1 MSDNQMVPVKSWRRS
16 LSFRVGAIAIGLLPL
31 LFLEL
36 VLWGW
41 GWQNSD
47 AVTDPY
53 IGFTEIRPLFE
64 VNSAGA
70 EYEIAS
76 NRMPLFCEAKFP
88 AAKANNEF
96 RIFCIGGSTVQGRP
110 FAPDTSFS
118 KWLQLRLEKLDSN
131 KKWTVVNCG
140 GVSYASYRLVPIVDE
155 ILDYGPDLIILYT
168 GQNEFLEDRTY
179 GLIKETPNWIGRT
192 HDRLSSIR
200 SYAFLRASWMEA
212 KAGTGEPE
220 NVLPTDVEAR
230 LDFRDG
236 LEKHVRDDIWR
247 GNVVDHFEQNLNAM
261 VRAIQAADVPLI
273 LCNPVTNLRDAS
285 PFKSQHSSSMTDSQ
299 VSRFESEWEALIEAT
314 EARVEWVEMR
324 DRLKALVAMNP
335 RHAEA
340 HYRLGQVYQ
349 QLGQLESAREHL
361 VLAKEEDVCP
371 LRIVE
376 PMYRAIN
383 RVAKGSAVPVVDVK
397 SFFESV
403 APDGIP
409 GRESLLD
416 HVHPT
421 IFGHQQISEL
431 LLLEMIEQG
440 LVEVKAGLPDCGEV
454 FENHLESL
462 PFIYFE
468 LGKDRLAGLKRW
480 AEGKVTRERE
490 PQ

>member
-1 MSDNQMVPVKSWRRS
+1 M
-16 LSFRVGAIAIGLLPL
+16 GAIAIGLLPL

-41 GWQNSD
+41 GWQSSD

-64 VNSAGA
+64 VNAAGA

-179 GLIKETPNWIGRT
+179 GLVKETPSWIGRT
-192 HDRLSSIR
+192 HDRLSSIK

-212 KAGTGEPE
+212 KAGIGEPK

-230 LDFRDG
+230 LDFRGG
-236 LEKHVRDDIWR
+236 LEKYVRDDSWR
-247 GNVVDHFEQNLNAM
+247 GNV
-261 VRAIQAADVPLI
+261 
-273 LCNPVTNLRDAS
+273 LR
-285 PFKSQHSSSMTDSQ
+285 
-299 VSRFESEWEALIEAT
+299 
-314 EARVEWVEMR
+314 
-324 DRLKALVAMNP
+324 
-335 RHAEA
+335 RH
-340 HYRLGQVYQ
+340 
-349 QLGQLESAREHL
+349 
-361 VLAKEEDVCP
+361 
-371 LRIVE
+371 
-376 PMYRAIN
+376 
-383 RVAKGSAVPVVDVK
+383 
-397 SFFESV
+397 
-403 APDGIP
+403 
-409 GRESLLD
+409 
-416 HVHPT
+416 T
-421 IFGHQQISEL
+421 
-431 LLLEMIEQG
+431 
-440 LVEVKAGLPDCGEV
+440 
-454 FENHLESL
+454 
-462 PFIYFE
+462 
-468 LGKDRLAGLKRW
+468 
-480 AEGKVTRERE
+480 
-490 PQ
+490 